1 MDQRSGPRPAD
12 RVRILIAD
20 DDRLFAEM
28 LRDAISKRD
37 ECDVIG
43 IAGDGE
49 AAYELARTLEP
60 AVVLM
65 DANMPGM
72 DGFEAT
78 RLIRTLPS
86 PPVVVF
92 ISGAESNRAGDQAMS
107 AGATAYFKKTEDV
120 ANLIGFVAAWGE
132 VHSRLGLE
140 RPRKN

>member
-28 LRDAISKRD
+28 LRVAISKQD
-37 ECDVIG
+37 DCEVIG

-65 DANMPGM
+65 DANMPRV

-78 RLIRTLPS
+78 RLIRALPS
-86 PPVVVF
+86 PPAVVF
-92 ISGAESNRAGDQAMS
+92 ISGTDANHAGDHAMNV
-107 AGATAYFKKTEDV
+107 GASAYFRKTEDLTGV
-120 ANLIGFVAAWGE
+120 LGFVAAWGD
-132 VHSRLGLE
+132 VHTHLK
-140 RPRKN
+140 PRENLR

>member
-1 MDQRSGPRPAD
+1 
-12 RVRILIAD
+12 
-20 DDRLFAEM
+20 M
-28 LRDAISKRD
+28 LRVAISKQD
-37 ECDVIG
+37 DCEVIG

-49 AAYELARTLEP
+49 AAYELARDLEP

-92 ISGAESNRAGDQAMS
+92 ISGTDASRAGDRALN
-107 AGATAYFKKTEDV
+107 AGATAYFKKTEDL
-120 ANLIGFVAAWGE
+120 ASLIDFVAAWGE
-132 VHSRLGLE
+132 VHSHLGDAESGLFK
-140 RPRKN
+140 RVDGPSVLRGADG